1 MVLMMMML
9 MLMMMMMMMMMMM
22 ICFYIIGDNE
32 YESPITP
39 HHGNYNEIIVFL

>member
-1 MVLMMMML
+1 MMMVMSVIMMMMML
-9 MLMMMMMMMMMMM
+9 
-22 ICFYIIGDNE
+22 IFFNIIGDNE